1 MPRYSCPLKA
11 PLVFFWM
18 YPGIKGVRERFGR
31 VCVCV
36 CPHFVGGWRRKREV
50 FKNPAS
56 KTRLVSKTQWIF
68 KLKHT
73 VAYEWIYWHSNRF
86 TSKSNFKRGDD
97 LWGLHARQHTGDFSF
112 ISKVGFDY
120 NKTFKWN
127 AKNQTLGWTICL
139 AFPTAAVKIKGIK
152 ITQHSTHSLFF
163 VRFYVFVGG
172 WGVGGLMLYYE
183 PARQ

>member
-31 VCVCV
+31 VCVST
-36 CPHFVGGWRRKREV
+36 FFRWLKTKKRS
-50 FKNPAS
+50 FPKF
-56 KTRLVSKTQWIF
+56 QH
-68 KLKHT
+68 LKHFSSLK
-73 VAYEWIYWHSNRF
+73 HNGFSNENTLLHISEFIGNSDRF
-86 TSKSNFKRGDD
+86 TLKFNFRRGND
-97 LWGLHARQHTGDFSF
+97 LWGLHARQHTGGFSF
-112 ISKVGFDY
+112 FSKVGFDY

-127 AKNQTLGWTICL
+127 AKNQALGWTICL

-163 VRFYVFVGG
+163 VNFYVSVG
-172 WGVGGLMLYYE
+172 WWGGLMLYYE
-183 PARQ
+183 PVRQ

>member
-11 PLVFFWM
+11 PLLFFWM
-18 YPGIKGVRERFGR
+18 YPCIKGVREKFGR

-36 CPHFVGGWRRKREV
+36 HILQVAEDEKEKFSKIS
-50 FKNPAS
+50 AS
-56 KTRLVSKTQWIF
+56 KTCLVSKTRWIF

-73 VAYEWIYWHSNRF
+73 VAYQWILLAILVVLLQNLIL
-86 TSKSNFKRGDD
+86 KEGMIC
-97 LWGLHARQHTGDFSF
+97 GVCMPRQHTGGFSF

-152 ITQHSTHSLFF
+152 ITQLSTHSLFF
-163 VRFYVFVGG
+163 VRFYVFVG
-172 WGVGGLMLYYE
+172 WWGGLMLYYE